1 MSDLEVYHGDC
12 FERLAELPDK
22 SVDLILTD
30 PPYGHRNNDGDL
42 IHAMEAACA
51 REAARRKQKG
61 NKHGVDE
68 ARPID
73 NDGEEANDL
82 VRRLFAEA
90 ARVLRPGCCCC
101 CCGGGG
107 PDPSF
112 ARWSLWMDE
121 VMDFDQQIVWDK
133 GPGGI
138 GWNYRRT
145 YEVVLIAHRK
155 GAGMRYSVS
164 KDDRLF
170 WREWDREHCEPRRP
184 RGIDTEYDANHA
196 NINNVIRPGDYGIR
210 KITPTAD
217 QHPTQKPVALFEHFI
232 RLHTK
237 PGDLVVDPF
246 CGSGASGVAAK
257 KLGRRW
263 IGCDTDERWVKMA
276 RERLAATTPPL
287 PGIDNF

>member
-42 IHAMEAACA
+42 IARWESVFGGSAA
-51 REAARRKQKG
+51 RE
-61 NKHGVDE
+61 E

-73 NDGEEANDL
+73 NDGAEANEL
-82 VRRLFAEA
+82 VRHLFAES
-90 ARVLRPGCCCC
+90 ARLMKKSGSCCC

-107 PDPSF
+107 PDPQF

-121 VMDFDQQIVWDK
+121 PLDFVQMIVWDK
-133 GPGGI
+133 GPMGMGHR
-138 GWNYRRT
+138 YRRS
-145 YEVVLIAHRK
+145 YEVVLVAK
-155 GAGMRYSVS
+155 QKNGKMPWYDDS
-164 KDDRLF
+164 KKI
-170 WREWDREHCEPRRP
+170 E
-184 RGIDTEYDANHA
+184 
-196 NINNVIRPGDYGIR
+196 NVIRPGDYGIR
-210 KITPTAD
+210 KIIPSAE

-232 RLHTK
+232 RLHTR

-246 CGSGASGVAAK
+246 CGSGSSGVAAK

-263 IGCDTDERWVKMA
+263 IGCDTDERWVELTK
-276 RERLAATTPPL
+276 RRLAATTPPL
-287 PGIDNF
+287 PGMDNF

>member
-1 MSDLEVYHGDC
+1 MDQEVYHGDC
-12 FERLAELPDK
+12 FERLAQIPDK

-42 IHAMEAACA
+42 IHCWEAALGRLPCG
-51 REAARRKQKG
+51 AASQQA
-61 NKHGVDE
+61 E

-73 NDGEEANDL
+73 NDGPEANDL

-90 ARVLRPGCCCC
+90 ARLLAPSGSCCCCC

-107 PDPSF
+107 PDPQF

-121 VMDFDQQIVWDK
+121 VLAFDQMIVWDK
-133 GPGGI
+133 GPMGM
-138 GWNYRRT
+138 GWRYRRS
-145 YEVVLIAHRK
+145 YEVVLVAHRRGGK
-155 GAGMRYSVS
+155 MSWYDES
-164 KDDRLF
+164 KKI
-170 WREWDREHCEPRRP
+170 E
-184 RGIDTEYDANHA
+184 
-196 NINNVIRPGDYGIR
+196 NVIRPGDYGVR
-210 KITPTAD
+210 KVIPTAE

-232 RLHTK
+232 RLHTR

-246 CGSGASGVAAK
+246 CGSGSSGVAAK

-263 IGCDTDERWVKMA
+263 IGCDTDERWVKLTC
-276 RERLAATTPPL
+276 ERLAATTPPL

>member
-12 FERLAELPDK
+12 FERLATLSDK

-82 VRRLFAEA
+82 VKRLFAEA
-90 ARVLRPGCCCC
+90 ARVLRPGCCCCCC

-121 VMDFDQQIVWDK
+121 VMDFVQMVIWDK
-133 GPGGI
+133 GRGGL
-138 GWNYRRT
+138 GWHYRRC
-145 YEVVLIAHRK
+145 YEVVLVAKPK
-155 GAGMRYSVS
+155 GGKMPWY
-164 KDDRLF
+164 
-170 WREWDREHCEPRRP
+170 
-184 RGIDTEYDANHA
+184 DTSGSLW
-196 NINNVIRPGDYGIR
+196 NVIRPGDHGIR
-210 KITPTAD
+210 PMSPPTRK
-217 QHPTQKPVALFEHFI
+217 HPTQKPVSLFELFV

-246 CGSGASGVAAK
+246 CGSGSSGVAAK

-287 PGIDNF
+287 PGMDNF

>member
-1 MSDLEVYHGDC
+1 MNDHSVYHGDC
-12 FERLAELPDK
+12 FERLATLSDK

-30 PPYGHRNNDGDL
+30 PPYGHRNKDGDL
-42 IHAMEAACA
+42 LSALPAALPNHTA
-51 REAARRKQKG
+51 KMAALGRKT
-61 NKHGVDE
+61 VFDSV
-68 ARPID
+68 PID

-90 ARVLRPGCCCC
+90 ARVLKPSGCCCCCC

-121 VMDFDQQIVWDK
+121 VMDFVQMVIWDK
-133 GPGGI
+133 GRGGL
-138 GWNYRRT
+138 GWHYRRC
-145 YEVVLIAHRK
+145 YEVVLVAKPK
-155 GAGMRYSVS
+155 GGKMP
-164 KDDRLF
+164 
-170 WREWDREHCEPRRP
+170 W
-184 RGIDTEYDANHA
+184 YDKSGSLW
-196 NINNVIRPGDYGIR
+196 NVIRPGDHGIR
-210 KITPTAD
+210 PMSPPTRK
-217 QHPTQKPVALFEHFI
+217 HPTQKPVSLFELFV

-246 CGSGASGVAAK
+246 CGSGSSGVAAK

-263 IGCDTDERWVKMA
+263 IGCDTDERWVKLA

-287 PGIDNF
+287 PGMDNF